1 MSHPSGRS
9 ESKPHENISLLM
21 VAKLHP
27 AQKRFNTAVLAWF
40 SNGVHWAKTESFIAH
55 VICHPLEA
63 SATRLSLCTKYR
75 HHLHQKLR
83 SPSFTSVHKKWQQ
96 SLQCKCVTCGS
107 VTSKM
112 LMLCKLAGS
121 KQIQQHPAAGT
132 LLFLA
137 RSTWAAGVGVF
148 RNIPECAQRACSSL
162 LKDIH
167 TVAK

>member
-1 MSHPSGRS
+1 MQGTLEDNQVPLRGCEKLQMCGKKIKIKIKISVISTQPRASFSSKSRRFQNHTVWPTILGKHLLTGIGATEHWWAMSHPSGRS

-83 SPSFTSVHKKWQQ
+83 SASFTSVHKKWQ
-96 SLQCKCVTCGS
+96 
-107 VTSKM
+107 
-112 LMLCKLAGS
+112 
-121 KQIQQHPAAGT
+121 
-132 LLFLA
+132 
-137 RSTWAAGVGVF
+137 
-148 RNIPECAQRACSSL
+148 
-162 LKDIH
+162 
-167 TVAK
+167 